1 MTDDEDDEDDLLPWG
16 HQLNPNQY
24 PAEHVFETLVEVSN
38 SPFNRTIKTKL
49 HSMYQNLKRRDVPK
63 KHQKDLS
70 WIFKE
75 ISQTNA
81 RKLSKLKVYK
91 GLDTPDCKLVCLLV
105 RKTSKKNNGSTT
117 KNSIKK
123 PAVESATSSNSSNGS
138 NDSSSNESSS
148 NESSNDFV
156 ETATRSSNAFTNFY
170 NVKQQQGRAFR
181 KQQSKKRSRAKKNS
195 SSKNVESSSEVSSKD
210 IMFKDLASFVQK
222 KYGKNKKRKR
232 RRVAAKSS
240 STNYSTSSSTSSRNK
255 KMKFSSSKDNEI
267 KKLRR
272 QLKVLKKKCY
282 ELINH
287 IKYLKGLLRV
297 CNQEYKRM
305 GKIFNKR

>member
-1 MTDDEDDEDDLLPWG
+1 MADDEDDEDDLLPWG
-16 HQLNPNQY
+16 HQLDPNQY
-24 PAEHVFETLVEVSN
+24 PPEDVFETLVEVSN
-38 SPFNRTIKTKL
+38 SPFNTAIKTKL
-49 HSMYQNLKRRDVPK
+49 HTMFKDIFRRDVPK
-63 KHQKDLS
+63 KYQKDLS

-91 GLDTPDCKLVCLLV
+91 GLDTSECKLACILV
-105 RKTSKKNNGSTT
+105 RKTSKKTKRSTT

-123 PAVESATSSNSSNGS
+123 PAIISATSPNGSNDS
-138 NDSSSNESSS
+138 NDSSSNESS
-148 NESSNDFV
+148 NEVV
-156 ETATRSSNAFTNFY
+156 ETANRSSNAFTNFY
-170 NVKQQQGRAFR
+170 NVKQQQGPAFR
-181 KQQSKKRSRAKKNS
+181 KQQSKKRSRAKKS
-195 SSKNVESSSEVSSKD
+195 SSSTNVESSSEVSSKD
-210 IMFKDLASFVQK
+210 IMFKDLARFVQK

-240 STNYSTSSSTSSRNK
+240 SSNYSTSSSTSSRNK

-272 QLKVLKKKCY
+272 QLKVLKKQCY
-282 ELINH
+282 KLINH

-297 CNQEYKRM
+297 CNQESKRM
-305 GKIFNKR
+305 CKIFNKR